1 MRSSPEPRFTLS
13 AHVSVSQKS
22 TTMASKQGGMANTK
36 AQDTDSDTQPLM
48 RPRNHIRKASISDS
62 LTRFT
67 SLRRRRT
74 AADSR
79 SSSPVVTTLPISRLP
94 APAGVSHSNSF
105 FKNLN
110 AFNSKPANL
119 LEKHNPSASVTVK
132 RIPRHTGTKS
142 STPPSDQ
149 ASGCRGKVGTPF
161 LGHKKREH
169 SVQIP
174 QHNLMQPIRPG
185 IPRSSTMGNINP
197 QTSSPSTPSFMRP
210 TSSSAARRQSQ
221 SSGRGFGQSFSSRQ
235 LGPSRLFP
243 AAQAVSI
250 LYFIE

>member
-1 MRSSPEPRFTLS
+1 M
-13 AHVSVSQKS
+13 V
-22 TTMASKQGGMANTK
+22 SKQEGVANTK
-36 AQDTDSDTQPLM
+36 MEDMDSDTQPLM
-48 RPRNHIRKASISDS
+48 RPRNHIRKSSISDS

-67 SLRRRRT
+67 SFRRRRT
-74 AADSR
+74 ATDPR
-79 SSSPVVTTLPISRLP
+79 SSSPIVTTLPTSRLP
-94 APAGVSHSNSF
+94 APVGVSRSNSF
-105 FKNLN
+105 FKNLS

-119 LEKHNPSASVTVK
+119 LEKDRPSASVTVK
-132 RIPRHTGTKS
+132 RIPRHTSTQS
-142 STPPSDQ
+142 STFPSDQ
-149 ASGCRGKVGTPF
+149 APACRGKAGTPF

-185 IPRSSTMGNINP
+185 IPRSSTMGNFNP

-235 LGPSRLFP
+235 LGPARLFP
-243 AAQAVSI
+243 AAQAVSM
-250 LYFIE
+250 LYFIK